1 MVHRVVDGVPGGSEA
16 ALLAVW
22 IIGDDVDAGNLGD
35 FVHRD
40 MIVGDGNTLLL
51 GEATAIAHDLSR
63 LPHLIDHVGGI
74 LHGHAFLIELR
85 TLAAYHVEQD
95 AKAVELCLSL
105 RTLFCPVLRA

>member
-1 MVHRVVDGVPGGSEA
+1 MVHRVVDGVPGGAET

-51 GEATAIAHDLSR
+51 GEATAIAYDLPR
-63 LPHLIDHVGGI
+63 TGKDIIFNQWDKNGKKTQKTLKWNG
-74 LHGHAFLIELR
+74 HGF
-85 TLAAYHVEQD
+85 
-95 AKAVELCLSL
+95 S
-105 RTLFCPVLRA
+105 F